1 MGNAHALGVGNIRV
15 QSALGQQLKAQLDV
29 TGVEPQDID
38 LGCFRANIESAEGVF
53 LSAVDLRIS
62 QQGNAKFLTLTT
74 RKNID
79 EPAVKVILNVS
90 CDVQLHREYLVLLDP
105 PELAPNYKK
114 MPSISVLPAVEAV
127 ARAPRT
133 EDNPVKQSKKA
144 PQRTESE
151 IVSNPPA
158 RVMAS
163 STKKPKIAEKRD
175 EPVRAR
181 DALKLSDE
189 TDVLPRGLKLASTLS
204 TETTSSDNERSAQL
218 RLAQAQYAAM
228 MRGESVPA
236 SVPQQTAPVEVKTA
250 ATPKETLELKRQLQR
265 EKASIE
271 ELKDA
276 SVPKEWFYTLLA
288 LIIGAVALV
297 GLLVA
302 YIRRVHK
309 KTSST
314 WWEQKEAR
322 PLAEARP
329 NIEELVN
336 SVQASYGTTTNKET
350 APVSAAVNNFA
361 TVAPSQG
368 AINKPVLE
376 RSLGNMEAPSV
387 FGRNYTPSLEDTNSS
402 TFNFFSTRTNSVKVE
417 EISDVTQEAEFW
429 MSVNDPER
437 AIEIL
442 EAQAELDHP
451 DSPVPWLYLLDLYR
465 VVGNKE
471 KYDPLRDR
479 FVVFFNA
486 NVPEF
491 EVDPATLPSRHL
503 DDFEHL
509 SKKIC
514 SMWNTNDI
522 LPFLE
527 SLLIDDRDGKRM
539 GFELPVY
546 RDILLLISIAN
557 ELERQKTLSGAGK
570 GWDAVPAHVIAPD
583 VTQQADADSNIIN
596 FEVIDFPKN
605 NDVA

>member
-1 MGNAHALGVGNIRV
+1 MGNAHALGVGSIRV

-29 TGVEPQDID
+29 TGVDPQDID
-38 LGCFRANIESAEGVF
+38 LGCFRANVESTEGLF
-53 LSAVDLRIS
+53 LSTVDLRIS

-79 EPAVKVILNVS
+79 EPAVKVVLNVS
-90 CDVQLHREYLVLLDP
+90 CDVQMHREYLVLLDP
-105 PELAPNYKK
+105 PELAPSYKK
-114 MPSISVLPAVEAV
+114 MPSAPVLPELDSG
-127 ARAPRT
+127 ARFTSAEVP
-133 EDNPVKQSKKA
+133 PAKQPKA
-144 PQRTESE
+144 ARQHTDSE
-151 IVSNPPA
+151 VVHASPA
-158 RVMAS
+158 RVAAT
-163 STKKPKIAEKRD
+163 STKKSNNADKRD
-175 EPVRAR
+175 KLVSGK

-189 TDVLPRGLKLASTLS
+189 TDVLPSGLKLASTLS
-204 TETTSSDNERSAQL
+204 TETTNSDAERSAQL

-228 MRGESVPA
+228 MRGESAPA
-236 SVPQQTAPVEVKTA
+236 SAPQQTAPVEVKSAPTQ
-250 ATPKETLELKRQLQR
+250 KETLDLKRQLQR

-288 LIIGAVALV
+288 LIVGAVALV

-350 APVSAAVNNFA
+350 APVSASPSNTAAAAASQVSTHKPAV
-361 TVAPSQG
+361 
-368 AINKPVLE
+368 E

-442 EAQAELDHP
+442 EPQAELDHP

-583 VTQQADADSNIIN
+583 ITPQADAESNIIN